1 MLSRRTLILLLS
13 LVLPLAACSAPTE
26 APKLPRPTR
35 SAFDGKAAI
44 AASLSGIDAGVYSFA
59 VTASS
64 GSINGILHAPSRS
77 LETESRQQ
85 AGDLEVTSRT
95 LLIGD
100 RQYLNMA
107 AGGAGWD
114 ELLDAIAKFRGKKL
128 PMDVRETYELLGGET
143 WISLPSEPRDAD
155 LTAPDALGVK
165 ALMSHVKSARGSSA
179 GGNNQITGT
188 IDVSRLNKSPDLLGS
203 MAKLTVPAQALAAE
217 PIRYAAYIKYGKLSM
232 LELTMPGGA
241 GTWIVEVNDYGT
253 AHPAPAPPA
262 AKVKKLSPK
271 ELRPFTDGD
280 PVLA

>member
-1 MLSRRTLILLLS
+1 MLSRRTLIVLLS
-13 LVLPLAACSAPTE
+13 LTLPLAACGAPTE
-26 APKLPRPTR
+26 APEQPRPSR

-59 VTASS
+59 VTAPSET
-64 GSINGILHAPSRS
+64 INGILHAPSRS
-77 LETESRQQ
+77 LETESKQEV
-85 AGDLEVTSRT
+85 DDFEVTSRV
-95 LLIGD
+95 LVIGD

-107 AGGAGWD
+107 AGGASWD
-114 ELLDAIAKFRGKKL
+114 ELVDAIAQNRGRKL
-128 PMDVRETYELLGGET
+128 PKDVREAYELLGGKT
-143 WISLPSEPRDAD
+143 WISVPPERRDVD

-165 ALMSHVKSARGSSA
+165 ALLSHVESARGDSA
-179 GGNNQITGT
+179 GGNNRISGT
-188 IDVSRLNKSPDLLGS
+188 VDVSRLNKSPDLLGA

-241 GTWIVEVNDYGT
+241 GTWIVEVTDYGT
-253 AHPAPAPPA
+253 ARPAPAPPA

-271 ELRPFTDGD
+271 ELRPYTEGD